1 MTNPIKAALA
11 LGSLI
16 AVGLVGLGAVL
27 GSRALDVKGMERT
40 VTVKGLSEREVPA
53 DLAVWPI
60 RFSEAGNDATLVYAA
75 LERNS
80 ARIAQY
86 LAEQGF
92 PASEISVAAPLVNDK
107 LAQQY
112 GGNNL
117 GGLRYVASQTVT
129 VRSANIDLVR
139 QTIRRI
145 GELGKSGIVFGGNEY
160 QQQAQFLFT
169 GLNALKPAMIE
180 EATRSAREVAGKFA
194 SDSDSR
200 LGKIRSASQGQFSIE
215 DLDSSTPHIKKVR
228 VVATVEYYLSD

>member
-1 MTNPIKAALA
+1 MTNPVKAALA
-11 LGSLI
+11 LGGLI
-16 AVGLVGLGAVL
+16 AVGLVGMGVMLGN
-27 GSRALDVKGMERT
+27 SALEVKGMERY

-53 DLAVWPI
+53 DMAVWPV
-60 RFSEAGNDATLVYAA
+60 RFSEAGNDITQVYAS

-80 ARIAQY
+80 ARIMQF
-86 LAEQGF
+86 LGQQGF
-92 PASEISVAAPLVNDK
+92 AAEEISVAAPLVNDK

-112 GGNNL
+112 GGNNQ

-129 VRSANIDLVR
+129 VRTPKVDLVR
-139 QTIRRI
+139 ATTGRI
-145 GELGKSGIVFGGNEY
+145 GELGKTGIAFGGNEF

-169 GLNALKPAMIE
+169 GLNALKPEMIE